1 MTTMTTI
8 IPMYPTHYPTT
19 ENFRSARALLRCHL
33 AESVAPVVTVAAVV
47 AAAPL
52 VQALAAAVVAEF
64 LTNRLAPTA
73 LRQYPLTRG
82 NCRLPNSHSGS
93 SKTSR
98 GNPKNSGYHCP
109 LPWVVLKQ

>member
-1 MTTMTTI
+1 MTTMTTM

-52 VQALAAAVVAEF
+52 VQALAAAVVAE
-64 LTNRLAPTA
+64 LLWILATEPEPDPS
-73 LRQYPLTRG
+73 LVEKKR
-82 NCRLPNSHSGS
+82 S
-93 SKTSR
+93 
-98 GNPKNSGYHCP
+98 
-109 LPWVVLKQ
+109 

>member
-1 MTTMTTI
+1 MMTMTTM

-52 VQALAAAVVAEF
+52 VSTLWTTKPFGPDCSSSV
-64 LTNRLAPTA
+64 PS
-73 LRQYPLTRG
+73 
-82 NCRLPNSHSGS
+82 NSWELLS
-93 SKTSR
+93 SELSL
-98 GNPKNSGYHCP
+98 G
-109 LPWVVLKQ
+109 